1 MTTGSPAG
9 MKPMMRKRRN
19 SNQTDELRALI
30 APDQIFYSE
39 DDEQQYVN
47 FEKGKIPQF
56 NGSHAKDDERGFLV
70 FKNCQID
77 LSLTLEIWNVDDR
90 IIMDKDHRKRAQSS
104 YVIFEK
110 RVTVQEPMTTFGHM
124 HQIRN
129 KYFDHAQILQN
140 MQKVHFSYKL
150 KKIASYDM
158 ISKQLTLKSIQSKET
173 SANKIK
179 LAFRDVLH
187 YKDLG
192 KRTQF
197 IE

>member
-1 MTTGSPAG
+1 
-9 MKPMMRKRRN
+9 
-19 SNQTDELRALI
+19 
-30 APDQIFYSE
+30 
-39 DDEQQYVN
+39 
-47 FEKGKIPQF
+47 
-56 NGSHAKDDERGFLV
+56 
-70 FKNCQID
+70 
-77 LSLTLEIWNVDDR
+77 
-90 IIMDKDHRKRAQSS
+90 
-104 YVIFEK
+104 
-110 RVTVQEPMTTFGHM
+110 
-124 HQIRN
+124 
-129 KYFDHAQILQN
+129 